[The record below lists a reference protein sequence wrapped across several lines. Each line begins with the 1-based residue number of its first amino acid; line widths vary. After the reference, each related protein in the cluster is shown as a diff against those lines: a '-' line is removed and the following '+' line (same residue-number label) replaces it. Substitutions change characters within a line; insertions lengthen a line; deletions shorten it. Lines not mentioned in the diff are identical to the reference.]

1 MKDLKRFCL
10 MLLAAA
16 VVLTPLM
23 ALATTADI
31 PEYGVTVHFPAS
43 LDVFTHNMAADN
55 PVLALYDTTADEV
68 RGMLSSRGL
77 AAKAQ
82 DIAGKFVITLSL
94 SSAGGQDIG
103 LMDEEALL
111 AFASRYGGESY
122 EVIPHQSG
130 SFLMIKNEEARQIT
144 CVFEGNGLLYEL
156 RLSASSR
163 LRSNMTSILKDI
175 IRHTEFSLGQ

>member
-1 MKDLKRFCL
+1 MRNLKRFCL

-16 VVLTPLM
+16 VLLTPLM

-43 LDVFTHNMAADN
+43 LDVFTNNMEADN

-68 RGMLSSRGL
+68 RGMLSGRGL

-94 SSAGGQDIG
+94 SSAAKTSSAVV
-103 LMDEEALL
+103 EAEPDPIWLKAVTKSL
-111 AFASRYGGESY
+111 ASR
-122 EVIPHQSG
+122 
-130 SFLMIKNEEARQIT
+130 
-144 CVFEGNGLLYEL
+144 
-156 RLSASSR
+156 
-163 LRSNMTSILKDI
+163 
-175 IRHTEFSLGQ
+175 